1 MASRAANDVDVA
13 EQYWHY
19 LEVSKL
25 ATILETNLESGL
37 EPTEANHRQQ
47 KFGPNELTVK
57 AGKPAWLKFIL
68 QFNQPL
74 LIILLSAGLIKAVI
88 GEWLNASVIWGVTTT
103 NATISF
109 IQEAGAEKK
118 IEALAQ
124 AVTTEATVIRGGK
137 KLRIPSKELV
147 VGDLVILT
155 NGDKVPA
162 DLRLVKVRDLQIDES
177 GLTGESVAVEKELG
191 QSGDL
196 VLPQETPLAERDN
209 MAYAG
214 SFVTFGQGSGIV
226 IAIANK
232 TETGKISQLFRS
244 APRPHHPLNPQ
255 IQPIQSKLAVIRVGN
270 GNLDLRSQIGAAS
283 PCGGFSL

>member
-1 MASRAANDVDVA
+1 MPSRAANDVDVA

-19 LEVSKL
+19 LEISKV

-124 AVTTEATVIRGGK
+124 AVIT
-137 KLRIPSKELV
+137 
-147 VGDLVILT
+147 
-155 NGDKVPA
+155 
-162 DLRLVKVRDLQIDES
+162 
-177 GLTGESVAVEKELG
+177 
-191 QSGDL
+191 
-196 VLPQETPLAERDN
+196 
-209 MAYAG
+209 
-214 SFVTFGQGSGIV
+214 
-226 IAIANK
+226 
-232 TETGKISQLFRS
+232 
-244 APRPHHPLNPQ
+244 
-255 IQPIQSKLAVIRVGN
+255 
-270 GNLDLRSQIGAAS
+270 
-283 PCGGFSL
+283 

>member
-1 MASRAANDVDVA
+1 MALPRSI
-13 EQYWHY
+13 
-19 LEVSKL
+19 KL

-74 LIILLSAGLIKAVI
+74 LIILLSAGLIKALI

-147 VGDLVILT
+147 VGDLLILT

-232 TETGKISQLFRS
+232 TETGKISQLTIRS
-244 APRPHHPLNPQ
+244 AHRPHHPLNPQ

-270 GNLDLRSQIGAAS
+270 GNLDLRRQIGAAS
-283 PCGGFSL
+283 PCGSFSL